1 MSEEKKIEEKKINKL
16 KEVFEKFKAVLN
28 KLITH
33 PIVDKNLNYI
43 SFTVILLIL
52 IFIRIQNPEF
62 VKSISNIS
70 FDAYQKIFKYNEVQD
85 DVIIVDIDEP
95 SLGKFGQFP
104 WSRNIFSQI
113 LDNINENNPK
123 AVGLDIFFSEKDKQS
138 PEEIIKTYSIED
150 EYTKKTLQSIEGHD
164 EKFQKT
170 LKETK
175 SVLAV
180 FGSLIP
186 TKGTFDRK
194 GKAKIFAKG
203 GNVKNFVYNY
213 KHSLGSIPIL
223 EKNSKG
229 LGSINYI
236 TQSDAV
242 VRSLPLIMLFNE
254 KLFPTFGL
262 EMIRVGEK
270 KRTIIT
276 KLNDSG
282 IKSISIKPLEFQT
295 DKNSLI
301 WVKYNRSI
309 NNNFISAEKVFDNKF
324 DKNLFKDKYVLI
336 GASAK
341 GLFDT
346 VKIPTGETIPGVQV
360 HANVIDNL
368 LKNNFLKRNDN
379 VFIFELIISILI
391 SIAAFIISQKIK
403 PKYSLSIIFA
413 GLILIFIIGLS
424 VYRFRSEL
432 IDVSYPMIMIS
443 ITFLTGLYFRFLE
456 ENKIALQN
464 LQKEA
469 KLLKERE
476 LAGGVQKSL
485 FPDISAFENFVYAKN
500 IPARDVSGD
509 YFDVMK
515 VGPEEYYFTLADV
528 SGKGVK
534 AGMYMAKASSIFRTL
549 SNLKFPLER
558 VVFGV
563 NNEIIEAKFK
573 GMFVT
578 AVFGKFNP
586 ISGDLTYI
594 NAGHESIMLFD
605 KSKKIEFIESDLPP
619 IGIMK
624 YFAESMVKSK
634 TINIKDKTF
643 VVYTDGVT
651 EGYLPNGEEFGAVG
665 VENIVKEMETITP
678 KDLVEKVTSTLNW
691 GIPKLRDDITCMAIN
706 FDNPK
711 EIDIYKKR
719 KDLLHQKKKKKM
731 NSLIII

>member
-262 EMIRVGEK
+262 EMVRVGEK

-276 KLNDSG
+276 KLNDNG

-368 LKNNFLKRNDN
+368 LKNNFLKRNNN

-403 PKYSLSIIFA
+403 PKYSLSIIFL

-424 VYRFRSEL
+424 IYRFRSEL

-665 VENIVKEMETITP
+665 VENIVKEMENITP

-711 EIDIYKKR
+711 EIE
-719 KDLLHQKKKKKM
+719 KKKKRPPPPKEEKKE
-731 NSLIII
+731 